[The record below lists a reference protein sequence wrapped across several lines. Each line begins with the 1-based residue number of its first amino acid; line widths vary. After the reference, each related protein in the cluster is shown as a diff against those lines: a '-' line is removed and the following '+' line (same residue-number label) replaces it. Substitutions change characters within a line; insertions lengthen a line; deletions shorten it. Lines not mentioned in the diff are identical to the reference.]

1 MAHQFLDD
9 AYIDAVFQQV
19 SCKTVP
25 EGMAGHPFGYSGSLD
40 GGFVVVV
47 QKRSVIP
54 TFFSTTTYA
63 AIPYF
68 ET

>member
-1 MAHQFLDD
+1 
-9 AYIDAVFQQV
+9 
-19 SCKTVP
+19 
-25 EGMAGHPFGYSGSLD
+25 
-40 GGFVVVV
+40 VVV

-68 ET
+68 GT

>member
-1 MAHQFLDD
+1 MERKNKITQMVYTASDNCRFFTPKVT
-9 AYIDAVFQQV
+9 ARREAII
-19 SCKTVP
+19 
-25 EGMAGHPFGYSGSLD
+25 
-40 GGFVVVV
+40 VVV

-68 ET
+68 RT